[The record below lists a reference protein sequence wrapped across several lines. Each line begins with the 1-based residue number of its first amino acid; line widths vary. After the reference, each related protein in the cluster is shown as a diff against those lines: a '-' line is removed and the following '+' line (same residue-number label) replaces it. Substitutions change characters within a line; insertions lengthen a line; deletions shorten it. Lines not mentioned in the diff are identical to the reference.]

1 MNKIF
6 AVLKREYL
14 AAVRKKMFMVMTVL
28 FPVLMAGV
36 FFVPMM
42 MMSKSLGGKR
52 VAVVDGTGRLH
63 EAFSKPLVPEV
74 QDPRKAMSGRG
85 GAGAQL
91 PTKLNID
98 YVDVSGKGDLKAATQ
113 PYLDKL
119 RDDAAG
125 NHLYD
130 AVLIVPGD
138 AFTSAEAKLTFYSR
152 AATDIM
158 TQEKLSSV
166 TNGAIHRQRLLARG
180 LGPAQ
185 IDELMRE
192 LPIEGIQLS
201 RGGEQKRG
209 GDLSFLVGMLM
220 SVLLLVPSF
229 VYGVE
234 VMRGIIQE
242 KSDRVVEVLIS
253 SMSSSQLLIGKVAG
267 LAAVGLTQIFAWLI
281 FFAALAGFG
290 GAVATTLG
298 VDVTQF
304 IHPMFFVYFLVF
316 FILGYLTNVCV
327 YAVAGSA
334 CNTDKEAQQL
344 IAPIQMVMMLPWFMM
359 MAIIT
364 NPEGGMAVGFSLA
377 PVFGPMVMFVRTMVS
392 DPPLWHVA
400 VCIAVSAVTISIFLY
415 VTAKIFRVGILSY
428 GKRPTIPE
436 LWRWL
441 KVA

>member
-6 AVLKREYL
+6 AVLKREYF
-14 AAVRKKMFMVMTVL
+14 AAVRKKMFIIMTIL
-28 FPVLMAGV
+28 FPALMAGL

-42 MMSKSLGGKR
+42 MMSRSLGGKR

-63 EAFSKPLVPEV
+63 EAFSKPIVPEM

-85 GAGAQL
+85 GAGAQM
-91 PTKLNID
+91 PTTVNVD
-98 YVDVSGKGDLKAATQ
+98 YADASAGDLKAFTQ

-119 RDDAAG
+119 RDDAQG
-125 NHLYD
+125 HHLYD
-130 AVLIVPGD
+130 AVLVVPRD
-138 AFTSAEAKLTFYSR
+138 AFSSSDTKLTFYSR

-166 TNGAIHRQRLLARG
+166 TNGALHRQRLEARG
-180 LGPAQ
+180 ISSKQ
-185 IDELMRE
+185 IDDIMRE

-220 SVLLLVPSF
+220 AVLLLVPSF

-242 KSDRVVEVLIS
+242 KNDRVVEVLIS
-253 SMSSSQLLIGKVAG
+253 SMSSSQLLVGKVAG
-267 LAAVGLTQIFAWLI
+267 LAAVGLTQILTWLI
-281 FFAALAGFG
+281 FFAAAAGFG
-290 GAVATTLG
+290 GAAAVTAG
-298 VDVTQF
+298 IDVTQF
-304 IHPMFFVYFLVF
+304 IRPMFFVYFLVF

-359 MAIIT
+359 AAIIT
-364 NPEGGMAVGFSLA
+364 NPEGGMAVGFSMA

-392 DPPLWHVA
+392 DPPLWNVA
-400 VCIAVSAVTISIFLY
+400 VSIGVSAVTISIFLY